1 MSCQNG
7 VGGFWLGHDRQC
19 EGRQGAFCQ
28 EQATI
33 DAKSNR
39 NRDSLVARG
48 VYVAN
53 LLAEQGGIQLNQAI
67 PEDRSLVPHEG
78 RQHQDEALRQHHVHP
93 PLQSL
98 PETPPSV
105 EDPPPY
111 PAVIW
116 SPAVNS
122 SPELCMSQKNTC
134 ATSVDSPT
142 AGFSIGM
149 ENYEIHLQQTH
160 VHRYTVLRYMDVFLQ
175 FGMYSCL
182 PHTPQ
187 IKNNSL

>member
-1 MSCQNG
+1 MS
-7 VGGFWLGHDRQC
+7 
-19 EGRQGAFCQ
+19 
-28 EQATI
+28 T
-33 DAKSNR
+33 
-39 NRDSLVARG
+39 
-48 VYVAN
+48 
-53 LLAEQGGIQLNQAI
+53 
-67 PEDRSLVPHEG
+67 
-78 RQHQDEALRQHHVHP
+78 P
-93 PLQSL
+93 PFSPL

-116 SPAVNS
+116 PPAVNS

-134 ATSVDSPT
+134 ATTVDSPT
-142 AGFSIGM
+142 AGFSIGIG
-149 ENYEIHLQQTH
+149 NYEIHLQQTH

-187 IKNNSL
+187 IKNHSL